1 MTIFSVALF
10 RMSHS
15 SNYYIK
21 EIDGIQVD
29 EQVIVTLEMLTEL
42 EKNGGWLK
50 LPSAVSPYIMIDY
63 HIETRYL
70 IRDAVISWRVTA
82 FDYFF

>member
-1 MTIFSVALF
+1 M
-10 RMSHS
+10 
-15 SNYYIK
+15 

-29 EQVIVTLEMLTEL
+29 EQMIVTLEMLTEL

-50 LPSAVSPYIMIDY
+50 LPSAVSPYIMTDY
-63 HIETRYL
+63 HIEISYL

-82 FDYFF
+82 TTFFN